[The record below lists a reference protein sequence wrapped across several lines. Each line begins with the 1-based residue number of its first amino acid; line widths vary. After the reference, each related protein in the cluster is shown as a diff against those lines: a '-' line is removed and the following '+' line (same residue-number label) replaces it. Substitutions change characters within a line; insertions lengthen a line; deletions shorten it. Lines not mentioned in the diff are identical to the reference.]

1 VLDMQD
7 DLPTAW
13 SGYAVAS
20 YELTDMEACLGASE
34 HALSLDDSLAE
45 AHFYRGLVLDHR
57 GERDEAVAALARA
70 TELDAASFP
79 VIPDLSQE
87 EVDQALEAARGLLA
101 EPMRVWLSR
110 VTLVLE
116 RYPTLDQLRQDEMP
130 LSPSSPAL
138 YVGDPPEDGSDPFLA
153 EPERM
158 VIYVGNLE
166 RIAALGAD
174 LGVIL
179 ATALRAEALDWLG
192 LPDDQL
198 PLQA

>member
-1 VLDMQD
+1 
-7 DLPTAW
+7 
-13 SGYAVAS
+13 
-20 YELTDMEACLGASE
+20 
-34 HALSLDDSLAE
+34 
-45 AHFYRGLVLDHR
+45 
-57 GERDEAVAALARA
+57 
-70 TELDAASFP
+70 
-79 VIPDLSQE
+79 
-87 EVDQALEAARGLLA
+87 
-101 EPMRVWLSR
+101 MRVWLSR